1 MTWEEKQEEI
11 EETLRHYGISGEE
24 IKGQSFGYYKTKDEP
39 FKQMY
44 GICELEKLHESK
56 KFRAII
62 DYDAD
67 WEHYII
73 RFLSHDT
80 QEGSLEGGGSYAGFP
95 KAGHAA
101 D

>member
-11 EETLRHYGISGEE
+11 EETLRHYGISDEE
-24 IKGQSFGYYKTKDEP
+24 ISEQGFWYYKTKEP
-39 FKQMY
+39 FKQLY
-44 GICELEKLHESK
+44 GINELERISESK

-73 RFLSHDT
+73 RFLSRDT
-80 QEGSLEGGGSYAGFP
+80 QEGNLEGGGSYAGFP
-95 KAGHAA
+95 QAGYAT